1 MDVESTV
8 IIELFGTQRAVA
20 GLDSIEM
27 PIGEKTV
34 AKDVF
39 RFLSA
44 NFPKMHLDQEKLHLI
59 VNNEIVYPEK
69 VLMANDTICLIPHIG
84 GG

>member
-1 MDVESTV
+1 MDAEST
-8 IIELFGTQRAVA
+8 ITIELFGTQRAVA
-20 GLDSIEM
+20 SIDSIKM

-44 NFPKMHLDQEKLHLI
+44 NYPKMHLDVEKLHLV
-59 VNNEIVYPEK
+59 VNNEVAYPEK
-69 VLMANDTICLIPHIG
+69 VLVANDTVCLIPHIG